1 MTESEMS
8 NASLFLRFNLRWQLA
23 ILVLVSIAPIF
34 VGSPADAALPL
45 CPQTQIPVQTSKS
58 NAAVEKI
65 ATSASNA
72 QNNNDF
78 KFAQKQWEKLVDQ
91 HPSWSKIATAKLN
104 LGICLFQQKK
114 YAEAIAPI
122 RSAVEAGDQ
131 SLNIPKSL
139 LFLGF
144 SQMKYGDQLAL
155 SQAVKEQTQGG
166 MFLTTATQTLG
177 KIVKEYPDYPD
188 ADQAL
193 YFQGQAFY
201 KLGRYEEAIAAFEG
215 LGAFEDA
222 KFKEA
227 AQYDLAS
234 AYQQSGKFDRAL
246 STFEKYLNSVPTEDV
261 EAVDDINLQIAKLN
275 TRLAT
280 AARGRQESVEAVEL
294 LKQADERL
302 SRISENPESAF
313 FADACFHQAIVA
325 GELEDFSRAAKLFE
339 QAASD
344 GKSPN
349 SGQAMVMAG
358 REWIRAEQYPIAIKT
373 LEPLAT
379 ADSRFGLEAVILLSN
394 AYRNSGAPEK
404 ATALTESWI
413 ERSANAPLYVA
424 LLMENAEAAYA
435 TPKMKRKAAQRFL
448 EIADKFPEDRA
459 APEALFNATAAWW
472 ESYETDKAIE
482 TAERFLKYHSNHRL
496 ALDVQEMLG
505 DAQLVKE
512 NYAAGEQAFRAVA
525 KQFPNSKQQSHWAL
539 RTGWALYLQKKY
551 PETEAWL
558 TERIDSFKLPKLAS
572 EARHWIGASQYQQ
585 KDYANALVSLQ
596 ESIDSVQQWERADE
610 TLLALFRCHLATDNV
625 DEARLT
631 AAKIKSQ
638 FPQSPAIAES
648 VFRIGETL
656 YDNNKLDDAAIQ
668 YQTLL
673 AQFPDSEFVPASL
686 LGQGWALLRTD
697 KAEEAE
703 KLFDELIE
711 RFPENQIT
719 AQARMARSVAHRK
732 LGKSGEAI
740 EALKQ
745 FIATAPEGDAK
756 SSSRF
761 ELGLAYVE
769 NENWEQAEKVFR
781 DLLALPD
788 ENRLADRTRYELAWT
803 LESLNR
809 LDDATDQFQDLAE
822 KFPQSPLAAE
832 ANFKVATALYDQEK
846 YDDASTFYNR
856 VINGNGLKVSDE
868 LMEKALYKLAWSS
881 YKQNRFE
888 QAADR
893 FGEQTSRFSEGKLAA
908 DGQFMLAQSWF
919 ENEDYAKALEAYV
932 VAKPVVLNS
941 KSAPERLKW
950 LTMINGAKSA
960 NQQKSWQQAIDF
972 AMPLTTSGAGQETQ
986 NEAWFEIGQAR
997 MGLKQEDGA
1006 IDAWQRAS
1014 TSTGKIGAH
1023 ARVMK
1028 GDMLFKQKRFDEAID
1043 EFKLVFYGYGGTES
1057 APEIRS
1063 LQAYAVYESA
1073 RCSYV
1078 RISEASDRMKPKLVK
1093 DSIERFT
1100 YLVENYPDQ
1109 TLAKDA
1115 LKQLETLKSIKNNPK
1130 NALR

>member
-1 MTESEMS
+1 M
-8 NASLFLRFNLRWQLA
+8 
-23 ILVLVSIAPIF
+23 VVVSIASIS
-34 VGSPADAALPL
+34 VNSPADAAPFVL
-45 CPQTQIPVQTSKS
+45 PQTPVQNQAVNS
-58 NAAVEKI
+58 NAHAEKI

-72 QNNNDF
+72 QNNDDF
-78 KFAQKQWEKLVDQ
+78 KFAQKQWENLVTH
-91 HPSWSKIATAKLN
+91 HPTWSKIATAKLN

-122 RSAVEAGDQ
+122 RSAIEAGDK

-144 SQMKYGDQLAL
+144 SQMKHGDQLAL
-155 SQAVKEQTQGG
+155 SKSEEQQTQGG
-166 MFLTTATQTLG
+166 MFLTTSTQTLG

-201 KLGRYEEAIAAFEG
+201 KLGRYDEAIAAFEG
-215 LGAFEDA
+215 LDTFENA
-222 KFKEA
+222 KFKDV

-234 AYQQSGKFDRAL
+234 AYQQTGKFDRAL
-246 STFEKYLNSVPTEDV
+246 SAFERYLKTVPAEDAEV
-261 EAVDDINLQIAKLN
+261 IDDIDLQIAKLD
-275 TRLAT
+275 TRLAA
-280 AARGRQESVEAVEL
+280 AARGRQETVEAVEL
-294 LKQADERL
+294 LKQADQRL
-302 SRISENPESAF
+302 SRISGNRKSAF
-313 FADACFHQAIVA
+313 YADASFRQAMVA
-325 GELEDFSRAAKLFE
+325 GELGDFPRAAKLFE

-344 GKSPN
+344 KDSPN
-349 SGQAMVMAG
+349 ASQAMVMAG
-358 REWIRAEQYPIAIKT
+358 REWIRAEQYPVAIKL
-373 LEPLAT
+373 LEPLASP
-379 ADSRFGLEAVILLSN
+379 DSRFGLEAVILLSN
-394 AYRNSGAPEK
+394 AYRNSGVPEK

-413 ERSANAPLYVA
+413 GRSAEAPLYVA

-435 TPKMKRKAAQRFL
+435 TAKMKPKAAQRFL

-472 ESYETDKAIE
+472 ESFETDKAIE
-482 TAERFLKYHSNHRL
+482 TAERFMKNHPAHPL

-512 NYAAGEQAFRAVA
+512 DYAAGEKTFRTLA
-525 KQFPNSKQQSHWAL
+525 KQFPESKQQSHWAL

-558 TERIDSFKLPKLAS
+558 TERIDSIKLPKLAS

-585 KDYANALVSLQ
+585 KKYADAMGYLKG
-596 ESIDSVQQWERADE
+596 SIDSVQQWERADE
-610 TLLALFRCHLATDNV
+610 TMLALLRCELATDQI

-631 AAKIKSQ
+631 AAKITSQ
-638 FPQSPAIAES
+638 FPQSPAVAES

-656 YDNNKLDDAAIQ
+656 YDNNELDDALSQ
-668 YQTLL
+668 YQALL
-673 AQFPDSEFVPASL
+673 EQFPDSEFVPASL

-697 KAEEAE
+697 RAEEAE
-703 KLFDELIE
+703 KSFNLLIE
-711 RFPENQIT
+711 RFPENQI
-719 AQARMARSVAHRK
+719 AEQARMARSVAHRK
-732 LGKSGEAI
+732 LGKSAEAI

-745 FIATAPEGDAK
+745 FLATAPEGDAK
-756 SSSRF
+756 NSSHF

-769 NENWEQAEKVFR
+769 NENWQEAEAVFR
-781 DLLALPD
+781 DLLELPD

-809 LDDATDQFQDLAE
+809 LDDATAQFEDLAA
-822 KFPQSPLAAE
+822 KFPNSPLAAE
-832 ANFKVATALYDQEK
+832 ANFKVATAFYDQER
-846 YDDASTFYNR
+846 YDDAATFYNN
-856 VINGNGLKVSDE
+856 VIDGPKASDE

-881 YKQNRFE
+881 YKLDRFE

-893 FGEQTSRFSEGKLAA
+893 FGQQTSQFPEGKLAA
-908 DGQFMLAQSWF
+908 DGRFMQAQSWF
-919 ENEDYAKALEAYV
+919 ENENYPKALEAYV
-932 VAKPVVLNS
+932 VAKPIVLQS
-941 KSAPERLKW
+941 KSTPDRLKW

-960 NQQKSWQQAIDF
+960 NQQKAWQQAIDF
-972 AMPLTTSGAGQETQ
+972 ATPLTTTGADEETR

-1014 TSTGKIGAH
+1014 VSSGKTGAH

-1078 RISEASDRMKPKLVK
+1078 RISEATERMKPQLVK
-1093 DSIERFT
+1093 DAIERFT
-1100 YLVENYPDQ
+1100 YLIENYPNQ
-1109 TLAKDA
+1109 SLAEDA
-1115 LKQLETLKSIKNNPK
+1115 QKQLETLKRIKNNP
-1130 NALR
+1130 NNSLR

>member
-1 MTESEMS
+1 MS
-8 NASLFLRFNLRWQLA
+8 NAPLFFRFNLRWQLA
-23 ILVLVSIAPIF
+23 LLVVVSIEPIYVSATANAAP
-34 VGSPADAALPL
+34 LL
-45 CPQTQIPVQTSKS
+45 RPQTQVPVQENQS
-58 NAAVEKI
+58 NAAAEKI

-72 QNNNDF
+72 QNNDDF
-78 KFAQKQWEKLVDQ
+78 KFAQKQWEKLVAD
-91 HPSWSKIATAKLN
+91 HPGWSKIATAKLN

-114 YAEAIAPI
+114 YSEAIAPI
-122 RSAVEAGDQ
+122 RSAVEAGDP

-144 SQMKYGDQLAL
+144 AQMKHGDQLAL
-155 SQAVKEQTQGG
+155 SEAVKQQTQGG

-177 KIVKEYPDYPD
+177 KIVKEYPDYTD

-201 KLGRYEEAIAAFEG
+201 KLGRYDEAIAAFEG
-215 LGAFEDA
+215 LDAFEDA
-222 KFKEA
+222 KFKDA

-234 AYQQSGKFDRAL
+234 AYQQTGKLDRAL
-246 STFEKYLNSVPTEDV
+246 STFEKYLKSVPTEDT

-280 AARGRQESVEAVEL
+280 SAQRRQESVEAVEL
-294 LKQADERL
+294 LKQAEKRL
-302 SRISENPESAF
+302 SRISRNPKSAF
-313 FADACFHQAIVA
+313 YADASFHHAMVA
-325 GELEDFSRAAKLFE
+325 GELGNFTRAAKLFE

-344 GKSPN
+344 QDSPN
-349 SGQAMVMAG
+349 AGQAMVMAG
-358 REWIRAEQYPIAIKT
+358 REWIRAKQYPVAIKI
-373 LEPLAT
+373 LQPLANP
-379 ADSRFGLEAVILLSN
+379 DSRFGLEAVILLSN
-394 AYRNSGAPEK
+394 AYRNSGAAEK

-413 ERSANAPLYVA
+413 ERSADAPLYVA

-435 TPKMKRKAAQRFL
+435 TPKMKPKAAQRFL

-482 TAERFLKYHSNHRL
+482 TAKRFLKNHSNHRL

-512 NYAAGEQAFRAVA
+512 NYAAGEQTFRTLA
-525 KQFPNSKQQSHWAL
+525 KQFPDSKQQAHWAL

-558 TERIDSFKLPKLAS
+558 TQRMDSFTLPKLAS
-572 EARHWIGASQYQQ
+572 EAWHWIGASQYQQ
-585 KDYANALVSLQ
+585 KDYANALASL
-596 ESIDSVQQWERADE
+596 SKSLDSVQQWERADE
-610 TLLALFRCHLATDNV
+610 TLLARLRCHLATGKV

-631 AAKIKSQ
+631 AAKIENQ
-638 FPQSPAIAES
+638 FPKSSAIEES
-648 VFRIGETL
+648 VFRIGEAL
-656 YDNNKLDDAAIQ
+656 YDNNKLEDALIQ

-673 AQFPDSEFVPASL
+673 KQFPDSEFVPASL

-697 KAEEAE
+697 RAEEAE
-703 KLFDELIE
+703 KIFNDLIE
-711 RFPENQIT
+711 RFPETQI
-719 AQARMARSVAHRK
+719 AQQARMARSVAHRK
-732 LGKSGEAI
+732 QGKSDEAI

-745 FIATAPEGDAK
+745 FIATAPQSDAK
-756 SSSRF
+756 NSSRF

-769 NENWEQAEKVFR
+769 NRNWQQAEEVFR
-781 DLLALPD
+781 GLLKLPN
-788 ENRLADRTRYELAWT
+788 ESRLADRTRYELAWT

-809 LDDATDQFQDLAE
+809 LDEATDQFRDLAE

-832 ANFKVATALYDQEK
+832 ANFKVATALYDQQK
-846 YDDASTFYNR
+846 YDDASAYYSQ
-856 VINGNGLKVSDE
+856 VIDGTKVSDE
-868 LMEKALYKLAWSS
+868 LMEKALYKLAWSNF
-881 YKQNRFE
+881 KQDRFE
-888 QAADR
+888 QAAKR
-893 FGEQTSRFSEGKLAA
+893 FTEQISKFSQGELAA

-919 ENEDYAKALEAYV
+919 ENEDYAKALEAYL
-932 VAKPVVLNS
+932 VAKPIVLDS
-941 KSAPERLKW
+941 KSTPKRLKW
-950 LTMINGAKSA
+950 LTLINGAKSA
-960 NQQKSWQQAIDF
+960 NQQKQWQAAIDF
-972 AMPLTTSGAGQETQ
+972 AMPLTTSDAGQETQ

-1014 TSTGKIGAH
+1014 SSTGKIGAQ

-1057 APEIRS
+1057 PPEIRS

-1093 DSIERFT
+1093 DSIDRFT

-1115 LKQLETLKSIKNNPK
+1115 IKQLETLKAIKDNPK
-1130 NALR
+1130 NTLR

>member
-1 MTESEMS
+1 MV
-8 NASLFLRFNLRWQLA
+8 A
-23 ILVLVSIAPIF
+23 VSIAL
-34 VGSPADAALPL
+34 VSVDSAANAAPL
-45 CPQTQIPVQTSKS
+45 VCPQVQVQTQARESS
-58 NAAVEKI
+58 AAAEKI

-72 QNNNDF
+72 QNNDDF
-78 KFAQKQWEKLVDQ
+78 KFAQKQWENLVNQ

-122 RSAVEAGDQ
+122 RSAVESGDK

-144 SQMKYGDQLAL
+144 SQMKHGDQLAL
-155 SQAVKEQTQGG
+155 SKSEKEQTQGG
-166 MFLTTATQTLG
+166 VFLTTSTQTLG
-177 KIVKEYPDYPD
+177 KIVKEYPDYSD

-201 KLGRYEEAIAAFEG
+201 KLGRYDEAVAAFEG
-215 LGAFEDA
+215 LDTFENA
-222 KFKEA
+222 KFKKV

-234 AYQQSGKFDRAL
+234 AYQQTGKYDRAL
-246 STFEKYLNSVPTEDV
+246 SAFENYLKSVPADDA
-261 EAVDDINLQIAKLN
+261 EAIDDINLQIAKLN
-275 TRLAT
+275 TLLAN
-280 AARGRQESVEAVEL
+280 AARGRQETVEAVEL
-294 LKQADERL
+294 LKQADGRL
-302 SRISENPESAF
+302 NRISENPKSAF
-313 FADACFHQAIVA
+313 YADGCFHQAMVA
-325 GELEDFSRAAKLFE
+325 GELGDYARAAKLFE

-344 GKSPN
+344 QESPN
-349 SGQAMVMAG
+349 ASQAMVMAG
-358 REWIRAEQYPIAIKT
+358 REWIRAEQYPVAVKT
-373 LEPLAT
+373 LEPLAS
-379 ADSRFGLEAVILLSN
+379 ADSRYGLEAVILLSN

-404 ATALTESWI
+404 STALTESWI
-413 ERSANAPLYVA
+413 QRSADAPLYVA

-435 TPKMKRKAAQRFL
+435 TPEMKPKAAQRFL
-448 EIADKFPEDRA
+448 EIADKFPQDPA

-472 ESYETDKAIE
+472 ESFETDKSIE
-482 TAERFLKYHSNHRL
+482 TAERFMKSYPNHRL

-512 NYAAGEQAFRAVA
+512 DYAAGEQTFRALA
-525 KQFPNSKQQSHWAL
+525 QQYPKSKQQSHWAL
-539 RTGWALYLQKKY
+539 RTGWALYLQKKH
-551 PETEAWL
+551 PQTEAWL

-585 KDYANALVSLQ
+585 KKYADAMISLQ
-596 ESIDSVQQWERADE
+596 GSIDAVQQWDRADE
-610 TLLALFRCHLATDNV
+610 SLLALLRCQLATDNF
-625 DEARLT
+625 DEAGLT

-638 FPQSPAIAES
+638 FPKSPAVAES

-656 YDNNKLDDAAIQ
+656 YDSNQLDGALSQ
-668 YQTLL
+668 YEVLL
-673 AQFPDSEFVPASL
+673 KQFPDSEFVPASL
-686 LGQGWALLRTD
+686 LGQGWALLRTG

-703 KLFDELIE
+703 KSFNALIE
-711 RFPENQIT
+711 KFPDNQ
-719 AQARMARSVAHRK
+719 AAEQARMARSVAHRK

-745 FIATAPEGDAK
+745 FLATAPEGDAK
-756 SSSRF
+756 NSSRF

-769 NENWEQAEKVFR
+769 NEDWIEAETVFR
-781 DLLALPD
+781 GLLALPD
-788 ENRLADRTRYELAWT
+788 EHRLADRTRYELAWT
-803 LESLNR
+803 LESLELPDR
-809 LDDATDQFQDLAE
+809 ATDQFKDLAV

-846 YDDASTFYNR
+846 YDDAATFYNN
-856 VINGNGLKVSDE
+856 VIDGPKASND
-868 LMEKALYKLAWSS
+868 LMEKALYKLAWSN
-881 YKQNRFE
+881 YKQDRFE
-888 QAADR
+888 QAATQ
-893 FGEQTSRFSEGKLAA
+893 FGKQTSQFPEGKLAA
-908 DGQFMLAQSWF
+908 DGRFMLAQSWF
-919 ENEDYAKALEAYV
+919 ENENYPKALEAYV
-932 VAKPVVLNS
+932 VAKPIVLQS
-941 KSAPERLKW
+941 KSTPDRLKW

-972 AMPLTTSGAGQETQ
+972 AMPLTATGGVEKETQ

-1014 TSTGKIGAH
+1014 ASTGKIGAH

-1078 RISEASDRMKPKLVK
+1078 RISEASERMKPQLIK
-1093 DSIERFT
+1093 DAMQHFT
-1100 YLVENYPDQ
+1100 YLIENYPNQ
-1109 TLAKDA
+1109 SLAKDA
-1115 LKQLETLKSIKNNPK
+1115 QKQLETLKKIKNNPT
-1130 NALR
+1130 NALRQLK

>member
-1 MTESEMS
+1 MFAVS
-8 NASLFLRFNLRWQLA
+8 
-23 ILVLVSIAPIF
+23 LVSVSIC
-34 VGSPADAALPL
+34 SPADAALL
-45 CPQTQIPVQTSKS
+45 LHPQTQIQNQQSAS
-58 NAAVEKI
+58 NADAEQI

-72 QNNNDF
+72 QNNSDF
-78 KFAQKQWEKLVDQ
+78 KFAQKQWENLVTH
-91 HPSWSKIATAKLN
+91 HPTWSRIATAKLN

-122 RSAVEAGDQ
+122 RSAIESGDT
-131 SLNIPKSL
+131 SLNVPKSL
-139 LFLGF
+139 LFLGY
-144 SQMKYGDQLAL
+144 SQMKHGDQLAL
-155 SQAVKEQTQGG
+155 SKSEEDQTQGG
-166 MFLTTATQTLG
+166 VFLTTSTQTLG

-201 KLGRYEEAIAAFEG
+201 KLGRYDEAVAAFEG
-215 LGAFEDA
+215 LDTFENA
-222 KFKEA
+222 KFKEV

-234 AYQQSGKFDRAL
+234 AYQQTGKFDRAL
-246 STFEKYLNSVPTEDV
+246 SAFEKYLKSAPAEDV
-261 EAVDDINLQIAKLN
+261 EAIDDIDLQIAKLN
-275 TRLAT
+275 IRLAA
-280 AARGRQESVEAVEL
+280 AARGRQETVEATEL
-294 LKQADERL
+294 LKQADKRL
-302 SRISENPESAF
+302 SRISENPNSAF
-313 FADACFHQAIVA
+313 YADASFRRAMVA
-325 GELEDFSRAAKLFE
+325 GELGDFPRAAKLFE

-344 GKSPN
+344 KESPN
-349 SGQAMVMAG
+349 ASQALVMAG
-358 REWIRAEQYPIAIKT
+358 REWIRAKQYPVAIEK
-373 LEPLAT
+373 LEPLAR

-394 AYRNSGAPEK
+394 AYRNSGVPEK
-404 ATALTESWI
+404 ATELTESWI
-413 ERSANAPLYVA
+413 ERSADAPLYVT

-435 TPKMKRKAAQRFL
+435 TPKMKPKAAQRFL

-472 ESYETDKAIE
+472 ESFETDMSIQ
-482 TAERFLKYHSNHRL
+482 TAERFMKSHANHPL

-512 NYAAGEQAFRAVA
+512 NYAAGEQIFRTLA
-525 KQFPNSKQQSHWAL
+525 KKFPDSKQQSHWAL

-558 TERIDSFKLPKLAS
+558 TERIDSFKLPKLES

-585 KDYANALVSLQ
+585 KKYADAISYLQ
-596 ESIDSVQQWERADE
+596 GSIGSVQQWERADE
-610 TLLALFRCHLATDNV
+610 TWLALLRCQLATDKI
-625 DEARLT
+625 DDARLT
-631 AAKIKSQ
+631 AAKIGTQ
-638 FPQSPAIAES
+638 FPQSPAVAES

-656 YDNNKLDDAAIQ
+656 YDNNELDDALSQ

-673 AQFPDSEFVPASL
+673 EQFPDSEFVPASL
-686 LGQGWALLRTD
+686 FGQGWALLRTD

-703 KLFDELIE
+703 KSFSSLIE
-711 RFPENQIT
+711 RFPENQI
-719 AQARMARSVAHRK
+719 AEQARMARSVAHRK
-732 LGKSGEAI
+732 LGKSEEAI

-745 FIATAPEGDAK
+745 FLATAPEGDAK
-756 SSSRF
+756 NSSHF

-769 NENWEQAEKVFR
+769 NENWDQAEKVFR
-781 DLLALPD
+781 DLLELPD

-809 LDDATDQFQDLAE
+809 NDEATAQFQDLAA
-822 KFPQSPLAAE
+822 KFPNSPLAAE
-832 ANFKVATALYDQEK
+832 ANFKVATASYDQEK
-846 YDDASTFYNR
+846 YDDAAMFYSN
-856 VINGNGLKVSDE
+856 VIDGPKPSDE

-888 QAADR
+888 QAAER
-893 FGEQTSRFSEGKLAA
+893 FNQQTSQFPEGKLAA
-908 DGQFMLAQSWF
+908 DGRFMLAQSWF
-919 ENEDYAKALEAYV
+919 ENENYSKALEAYV
-932 VAKPVVLNS
+932 VAKPIVLQS
-941 KSAPERLKW
+941 KSTPDRLKW

-972 AMPLTTSGAGQETQ
+972 ATPLTNTSADKETQ

-997 MGLKQEDGA
+997 MGLKQEAGA

-1014 TSTGKIGAH
+1014 VSTGKTGAH

-1078 RISEASDRMKPKLVK
+1078 RISEASDRMKPQLVK
-1093 DSIERFT
+1093 DAIERFS
-1100 YLVENYPDQ
+1100 YLIENYPNQ
-1109 TLAKDA
+1109 NLAKEA
-1115 LKQLETLKSIKNNPK
+1115 QKQLETLKKIKNNPT

>member
-1 MTESEMS
+1 MS
-8 NASLFLRFNLRWQLA
+8 NAPHFIETAFAWRLTA
-23 ILVLVSIAPIF
+23 MVAVSIAL
-34 VGSPADAALPL
+34 VSARSAADAAPL
-45 CPQTQIPVQTSKS
+45 VCPQAQGQASES
-58 NAAVEKI
+58 NAAAEKI

-72 QNNNDF
+72 QNNDDF
-78 KFAQKQWEKLVDQ
+78 KFAQKQWENLVNQ

-104 LGICLFQQKK
+104 LGICLFQQNK

-122 RSAVEAGDQ
+122 RSAIEAGDT

-144 SQMKYGDQLAL
+144 SQMKHGDQLAL
-155 SQAVKEQTQGG
+155 SKSKEEQTQGG
-166 MFLTTATQTLG
+166 IFLTTSTQTLG

-201 KLGRYEEAIAAFEG
+201 KLGRYDEAVAAFEG
-215 LGAFEDA
+215 LDAFENA
-222 KFKEA
+222 KFKEV

-234 AYQQSGKFDRAL
+234 AYQQTGKFDRSL
-246 STFEKYLNSVPTEDV
+246 SAFEKYLETVPADDV
-261 EAVDDINLQIAKLN
+261 EAIDDINLQIAKLD

-280 AARGRQESVEAVEL
+280 AARGRQETVEAVEL
-294 LKQADERL
+294 LKQADSGL
-302 SRISENPESAF
+302 SRITENPNSAF
-313 FADACFHQAIVA
+313 YADACFHQAMVA
-325 GELEDFSRAAKLFE
+325 GELGDYARAAKLFE
-339 QAASD
+339 KAASD
-344 GKSPN
+344 QESPN
-349 SGQAMVMAG
+349 ASQAMVMAG
-358 REWIRAEQYPIAIKT
+358 REWIRAEQYPVAIKT
-373 LEPLAT
+373 LEPLAST
-379 ADSRFGLEAVILLSN
+379 DSRFGLEAVILLSN

-404 ATALTESWI
+404 STALTESWI
-413 ERSANAPLYVA
+413 ETSADAPLYVA

-435 TPKMKRKAAQRFL
+435 TPKMKHKAAERFL

-472 ESYETDKAIE
+472 ESFETDKSIE
-482 TAERFLKYHSNHRL
+482 TAERFMKSYRSHRL

-512 NYAAGEQAFRAVA
+512 DYAAGEQTFRALA
-525 KQFPNSKQQSHWAL
+525 KQYPESKQQSHWAL

-558 TERIDSFKLPKLAS
+558 TERIDSFKLPKLTS

-585 KDYANALVSLQ
+585 QKYADAMGSLQ
-596 ESIDSVQQWERADE
+596 GSIDSVQQWDRADE
-610 TLLALFRCHLATDNV
+610 TLLALLRCHLATDDI
-625 DEARLT
+625 DEAGLT

-638 FPQSPAIAES
+638 FPESPAVAES

-656 YDNNKLDDAAIQ
+656 YDSNELNGALSQ
-668 YQTLL
+668 YEALL
-673 AQFPDSEFVPASL
+673 KQFPDSEFVPASL
-686 LGQGWALLRTD
+686 LGQGWALLRTG

-703 KLFDELIE
+703 TSFSTLIE
-711 RFPENQIT
+711 RFPENQ
-719 AQARMARSVAHRK
+719 AAEQARMARSVAHRK

-740 EALKQ
+740 DALKQ
-745 FIATAPEGDAK
+745 FLATAPEGDAK
-756 SSSRF
+756 NSSRF

-769 NENWEQAEKVFR
+769 NENWEEAETVFR
-781 DLLALPD
+781 GLLELPD
-788 ENRLADRTRYELAWT
+788 EHRLADRTRYELAWT

-809 LDDATDQFQDLAE
+809 LDSATAQFQDLAT
-822 KFPQSPLAAE
+822 KFPNSPLAAE
-832 ANFKVATALYDQEK
+832 ANFKVATAFYDQEK
-846 YDDASTFYNR
+846 YDDAATFYNN
-856 VINGNGLKVSDE
+856 VIDGPKAADE

-888 QAADR
+888 QAANQ
-893 FGEQTSRFSEGKLAA
+893 FGKQTSQFPEGKLAA
-908 DGQFMLAQSWF
+908 DGRFMLAQSWF
-919 ENEDYAKALEAYV
+919 ENENYPKALEAYV
-932 VAKPVVLNS
+932 VAKPIVLQS
-941 KSAPERLKW
+941 KNTPDRLKW

-972 AMPLTTSGAGQETQ
+972 AMPLTSTDGVDKETQ

-1014 TSTGKIGAH
+1014 VSTGKIGAH

-1043 EFKLVFYGYGGTES
+1043 EFKLVFYGYGGAES

-1078 RISEASDRMKPKLVK
+1078 RISEASERMKPQLIKEA
-1093 DSIERFT
+1093 IQHFT
-1100 YLVENYPDQ
+1100 YLIENYPDQ
-1109 TLAKDA
+1109 SLAKDA
-1115 LKQLETLKSIKNNPK
+1115 QKQLETLKKIKNNPT
-1130 NALR
+1130 NSLR

>member
-1 MTESEMS
+1 MV
-8 NASLFLRFNLRWQLA
+8 A
-23 ILVLVSIAPIF
+23 VSIASLSF
-34 VGSPADAALPL
+34 FSPVNAAILL
-45 CPQTQIPVQTSKS
+45 CPQSQVQSQANNI
-58 NAAVEKI
+58 NAAAEKI

-72 QNNNDF
+72 QNNDDF
-78 KFAQKQWEKLVDQ
+78 KFAQKQWESLVTQ
-91 HPSWSKIATAKLN
+91 HPTWSKIATAKLN
-104 LGICLFQQKK
+104 LGICLFQQNK
-114 YAEAIAPI
+114 YAEAISPI
-122 RSAVEAGDQ
+122 RSAIEAGDK

-144 SQMKYGDQLAL
+144 SQMKHGDQLAL
-155 SQAVKEQTQGG
+155 SKSDEEQKQGG
-166 MFLTTATQTLG
+166 IFLTTSTQTLG

-201 KLGRYEEAIAAFEG
+201 KLGRYDEAVAAFEG
-215 LGAFEDA
+215 LDAFENA
-222 KFKEA
+222 KFKEV

-234 AYQQSGKFDRAL
+234 AYQQTGNFDRAL
-246 STFEKYLNSVPTEDV
+246 SAFEKYLKSVPA
-261 EAVDDINLQIAKLN
+261 EAVDEIDDINLQIAKLN
-275 TRLAT
+275 TRLAA
-280 AARGRQESVEAVEL
+280 AARSRQESVEAVEL

-302 SRISENPESAF
+302 NRISENSKSAF
-313 FADACFHQAIVA
+313 YADACFQQAMVA
-325 GELEDFSRAAKLFE
+325 GELGDFPRAAKLFE

-344 GKSPN
+344 KDSPN
-349 SGQAMVMAG
+349 ASQATVMAG
-358 REWIRAEQYPIAIKT
+358 REWIRAKQYPVAVKL
-373 LEPLAT
+373 LEPLAK
-379 ADSRFGLEAVILLSN
+379 ADSRFGIEAVILLSN
-394 AYRNSGAPEK
+394 AYRNSDVPEK

-413 ERSANAPLYVA
+413 ERSADAPLYVA

-435 TPKMKRKAAQRFL
+435 TPKMKPKAAQRFL

-472 ESYETDKAIE
+472 ESFETDKSIE
-482 TAERFLKYHSNHRL
+482 TAKRFMKNHAAHPL
-496 ALDVQEMLG
+496 ALDVQEILG

-512 NYAAGEQAFRAVA
+512 DYAAGEQTFRALA
-525 KQFPNSKQQSHWAL
+525 KQYPKSKQQSHWAL

-558 TERIDSFKLPKLAS
+558 TERIDSFKLPKSAS

-585 KDYANALVSLQ
+585 KKYADAMGYLQ
-596 ESIDSVQQWERADE
+596 DSVDSDEQWERADE
-610 TLLALFRCHLATDNV
+610 TLLALLRCELATDKIK
-625 DEARLT
+625 EARLT
-631 AAKIKSQ
+631 AEKITDQ
-638 FPQSPAIAES
+638 FPESPAVAES

-656 YDNNKLDDAAIQ
+656 YDKNELDDALSQ

-673 AQFPDSEFVPASL
+673 KQFPDSEFVPASL

-703 KLFDELIE
+703 KSFNLLIE
-711 RFPENQIT
+711 QFPNHQVAE
-719 AQARMARSVAHRK
+719 QARMARSVAHRK
-732 LGKSGEAI
+732 LGKSAEAI

-745 FIATAPEGDAK
+745 FLATAAEGDAK
-756 SSSRF
+756 NSSRF

-769 NENWEQAEKVFR
+769 NENWNEAETVFR
-781 DLLALPD
+781 GLLELPD

-803 LESLNR
+803 LESLDR
-809 LDDATDQFQDLAE
+809 VADATAQFQDLAE
-822 KFPQSPLAAE
+822 KFPNSPLAAE
-832 ANFKVATALYDQEK
+832 ANFKVASSFYDQEK
-846 YDDASTFYNR
+846 YDEAATFYTN
-856 VINGNGLKVSDE
+856 VIEGPEASDE

-888 QAADR
+888 EAANR
-893 FGEQTSRFSEGKLAA
+893 FDKQTSKFPKGKLAA
-908 DGQFMLAQSWF
+908 DGRFMQAQSWF
-919 ENEDYAKALEAYV
+919 ENESYSKAFEAYA
-932 VAKPVVLNS
+932 VAKPIVLQS
-941 KSAPERLKW
+941 QSTPDRLKW

-960 NQQKSWQQAIDF
+960 NQQKLWQQAIDF
-972 AMPLTTSGAGQETQ
+972 AMPLTSTSADKETQ

-997 MGLKQEDGA
+997 MGLKQEDSA

-1014 TSTGKIGAH
+1014 ASTGKTGAH

-1078 RISEASDRMKPKLVK
+1078 RVSEASDRMKPQLVK
-1093 DSIERFT
+1093 DAIDRFT
-1100 YLVENYPDQ
+1100 YLIENYPNQ
-1109 TLAKDA
+1109 PLAKDA
-1115 LKQLETLKSIKNNPK
+1115 QKQLEILKQVEINPT